1 MSLLGLDLGTKS
13 LGIAISLSGLI
24 ANPYKT
30 INFKEGQYQDT
41 LDELR
46 TIITKEKI
54 DTLVLG
60 LPKNMDNSLGFAAKR
75 SLEFKKILEKEFK
88 LPVELVDERLSTIE
102 AENILI
108 ASDMRRKKRKEVID
122 SAAAMIILDTYL
134 KMKGNN

>member
-1 MSLLGLDLGTKS
+1 MRVLGLDLGTRT

-30 INFKEGQYQDT
+30 IKFKEGQYQDA
-41 LDELR
+41 LQELKE
-46 TIITKEKI
+46 IITKENI

-75 SLEFKKILEKEFK
+75 SLDFKNILEKEFN
-88 LPVELVDERLSTIE
+88 LPVELVDERLSTME

-108 ASDMRRKKRKEVID
+108 ASDMRRNKRKEVID

-134 KMKGNN
+134 KMKG